1 MHQRC
6 YPLLV
11 LVVAALLS
19 SCTSPESVVP
29 GASTPHRYV
38 LTNIRYFLDKGD
50 YIDTT
55 TVQLTGASVQ
65 NPGPSLIIQS
75 IKEEPGELVK
85 TSHFM
90 IDSSVRLPKEIDL
103 SAFDVSV
110 PQHWYCNGLFGHTVE
125 TYPLSSTR
133 QQKPYVSD
141 SVRTMDIN
149 VPPRSRIDIS
159 RQIDA
164 YHLTCSFEGMVENTT
179 TGQRYKLTGKWKG
192 LLRYNNRAVT
202 LKQSAL

>member
-1 MHQRC
+1 MI
-6 YPLLV
+6 
-11 LVVAALLS
+11 VAALLS
-19 SCTSPESVVP
+19 SCTRPEPVAP

-50 YIDTT
+50 YVDTT
-55 TVQLTGASVQ
+55 TIQLTGASVQ
-65 NPGPSLIIQS
+65 NPGVSLVTQS

-90 IDSSVRLPKEIDL
+90 IDSSVRLPEEIDL
-103 SAFDVSV
+103 STFAVSV
-110 PQHWYCNGLFGHTVE
+110 PQHWYGNGLFGHTVE
-125 TYPLSSTR
+125 TYPLSTTR

-141 SVRTMDIN
+141 PGRTIDIN

-164 YHLTCSFEGMVENTT
+164 YQLTCSFDGMVENTT
-179 TGQRYKLTGKWKG
+179 TGQRYRLTGKWKG
-192 LLRYNNRAVT
+192 LLRYNNMAVT